1 MRFRIDFKDPDTQD
15 PRTEF
20 VDAEDE
26 PGLWTA
32 RERAEDCAYAL
43 ADKGAYTITPLTT
56 PTHHETRK

>member
-43 ADKGAYTITPLTT
+43 ADKGAYTITP
-56 PTHHETRK
+56 EA